1 MDKEPSNKRRMENES
16 ESKEGVVEVDY
27 DVDEYLIDLL

>member
-1 MDKEPSNKRRMENES
+1 MENES

-27 DVDEYLIDLL
+27 DVDEYLIDLLWPVVYSISM